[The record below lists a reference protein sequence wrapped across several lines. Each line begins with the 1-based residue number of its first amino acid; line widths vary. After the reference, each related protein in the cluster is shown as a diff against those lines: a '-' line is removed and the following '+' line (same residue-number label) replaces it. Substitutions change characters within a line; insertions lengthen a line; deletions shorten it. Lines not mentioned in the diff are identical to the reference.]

1 MRCDWRCQ
9 TVNYLITFI
18 GRAIDLNR
26 PGVSGEP
33 PYLVTKTMDL
43 MTLTEI
49 RRAAQNGAVSARV
62 HVQVE
67 AAAPKLTRE
76 QQPYCELV
84 LADACDRMTLR
95 VWSDHPAYKACS
107 ALATEDFIELSGEF
121 HRHSQYGLEAR
132 KWTVRPLRNEEKN
145 ELLQGPAELRT
156 KQAADWEFIVST
168 TRAIADPR
176 LRALCDAFLREW
188 GDRFR
193 RTAAARN
200 YHHARRGGLVE
211 HTAQMMRIALEIA
224 PLYPQLNVDLLLAG
238 LLFHDCGKLWEN
250 QLPENGFV
258 MGYDERGE
266 LMGHISIGL
275 ELVNSLWRKTFS
287 ENAEA
292 WKDLSPG
299 SEDVRLHLLHLIG
312 AHHGE
317 PEFGSPVS
325 PKTPEAMALHYIDNL
340 DARLEMFAAG
350 YTTAK
355 PLAARIFDR
364 VRPLPGNLV
373 KSLDKF
379 QRPSSATKKDG
390 QLL

>member
-1 MRCDWRCQ
+1 M
-9 TVNYLITFI
+9 NL
-18 GRAIDLNR
+18 L
-26 PGVSGEP
+26 
-33 PYLVTKTMDL
+33 
-43 MTLTEI
+43 TLTEI
-49 RRAAQNGAVSARV
+49 RRATQNGVTSARV

-67 AAAPKLTRE
+67 SALPKLTRE
-76 QQPYCELV
+76 QQPYCELT
-84 LADACDRMTLR
+84 LADACDRMAVR
-95 VWSDHPAYKACS
+95 AWRPHPAYKTCS
-107 ALATEDFIELSGEF
+107 ALTNQDFIELTAEF
-121 HRHSQYGLEAR
+121 LRSQYGLDAR
-132 KWTVRPLRNEEKN
+132 KWTVRPLTEQEKK
-145 ELLQGPAELRT
+145 ELLQGPADLRA
-156 KQAADWEFIVST
+156 KQASDFEFVRQAVAGIN
-168 TRAIADPR
+168 DPR
-176 LRALCDAFLREW
+176 LVALGEAFLSEW

-211 HTAQMMRIALEIA
+211 HTAQMMRGAREMA
-224 PLYPQLNVDLLLAG
+224 PRSPELNLDLLLAG
-238 LLFHDCGKLWEN
+238 ILFHDSGKLGEN
-250 QLPENGFV
+250 ALPENGFV
-258 MGYDERGE
+258 MNYDELGE

-275 ELVNSLWRKTFS
+275 ELVNALWRKLSS

-292 WKDLSPG
+292 WKNLSPA
-299 SEDVRLHLLHLIG
+299 SEDVRMHLLHLIG

-373 KSLDKF
+373 KSLEKF
-379 QRPSSATKKDG
+379 REIELPKDRT
-390 QLL
+390 LL

>member
-1 MRCDWRCQ
+1 
-9 TVNYLITFI
+9 
-18 GRAIDLNR
+18 
-26 PGVSGEP
+26 
-33 PYLVTKTMDL
+33 MDL
-43 MTLTEI
+43 LTLTEI
-49 RRAAQNGAVSARV
+49 RRAAQNGAVPARV

-67 AAAPKLTRE
+67 SATPKLTRE

-95 VWSDHPAYKACS
+95 VWSDHPAYRACS
-107 ALATEDFIELSGEF
+107 ALTTDNFIELSGEF
-121 HRHSQYGLEAR
+121 HRHQQYGLEAR
-132 KWTVRPLRNEEKN
+132 KWTVRPLTDQEKN
-145 ELLQGPAELRT
+145 ELLQGPADLRARQ
-156 KQAADWEFIVST
+156 KGDWEFIAQTVQT
-168 TRAIADPR
+168 IVDPR
-176 LRALCDAFLREW
+176 LRALCEAFLNEW

-211 HTAQMMRIALEIA
+211 HTAQMMRVAKGIV
-224 PLYPQLNVDLLLAG
+224 PLYPELNLDLLLAG
-238 LLFHDCGKLWEN
+238 ILFHDCGKLWEN
-250 QLPENGFV
+250 QLPENGFN
-258 MGYDERGE
+258 MSYDERGE

-275 ELVNSLWRKTFS
+275 ELVNSLWRKIFS
-287 ENAEA
+287 ENANA
-292 WKDLSPG
+292 WKDLLPA

-373 KSLDKF
+373 KSLEKF
-379 QRPSSATKKDG
+379 QAVESPKDG
-390 QLL
+390 TLL

>member
-1 MRCDWRCQ
+1 MN
-9 TVNYLITFI
+9 V
-18 GRAIDLNR
+18 
-26 PGVSGEP
+26 
-33 PYLVTKTMDL
+33 

-49 RRAAQNGAVSARV
+49 RRAAQSDPVDARV

-67 AAAPKLTRE
+67 AATPKLTRE
-76 QQPYCELV
+76 QKPYCELS
-84 LADACDRMTLR
+84 LADACDRMALR

-107 ALATEDFIELSGEF
+107 EMTEESFIELAAEF
-121 HRHSQYGLEAR
+121 HTHSQYGLEAQ
-132 KWTVRPLRNEEKN
+132 KWTVRPLTEQEKR
-145 ELLQGPAELRT
+145 ELLQGPANLRE
-156 KQAADWEFIVST
+156 KQKADSEFVAQTVKSIV
-168 TRAIADPR
+168 DPR
-176 LRALCDAFLREW
+176 LRTLCEAFLNEW
-188 GDRFR
+188 GERFR

-211 HTAQMMRIALEIA
+211 HTAQMMRVAKEVA

-238 LLFHDCGKLWEN
+238 ILFHDSGKLWEN

-275 ELVNSLWRKTFS
+275 ELVNSMWRKLAV
-287 ENAEA
+287 ENAAA
-292 WKDLSPG
+292 WKNLVPDSD
-299 SEDVRLHLLHLIG
+299 DVRLHLLHLIG

-317 PEFGSPVS
+317 AQFGSPVS
-325 PKTPEAMALHYIDNL
+325 PKTPEAIALHYIDNL

-379 QRPSSATKKDG
+379 QQPSGATKKDG

>member
-1 MRCDWRCQ
+1 MQ
-9 TVNYLITFI
+9 
-18 GRAIDLNR
+18 
-26 PGVSGEP
+26 
-33 PYLVTKTMDL
+33 L

-49 RRAAQNGAVSARV
+49 RRAAQRDPVTART

-67 AAAPKLTRE
+67 SAAPKLTRE

-84 LADACDRMTLR
+84 LVDACDRMTLR
-95 VWSDHPAYKACS
+95 VWSDHPAYKTCS
-107 ALATEDFIELSGEF
+107 ALVGEEFIELSAEF
-121 HRHSQYGLEAR
+121 HQHSQFGLEAR
-132 KWTVRPLRNEEKN
+132 KWMVRPLTEQEKN
-145 ELLQGPAELRT
+145 ELLQGPADLRV
-156 KQAADWEFIVST
+156 KQSTDWEFVRQT
-168 TRAIADPR
+168 VRAIVDPR
-176 LRALCDAFLREW
+176 LRLLCETFLEEW

-211 HTAQMMRIALEIA
+211 HTAQMMRVATEIA
-224 PLYPQLNVDLLLAG
+224 PLYPQLNADLLLAG
-238 LLFHDCGKLWEN
+238 ILFHDSGKLWEN
-250 QLPENGFV
+250 QLPENGFI

-266 LMGHISIGL
+266 LIGHISIGL
-275 ELVNSLWRKTFS
+275 ELVNSLWRKLS
-287 ENAEA
+287 AENGAT
-292 WKDLSPG
+292 WKDFSPP

-317 PEFGSPVS
+317 PQFGSPVS

-350 YTTAK
+350 YATAK
-355 PLAARIFDR
+355 SLAARIFDR

-373 KSLDKF
+373 KSLEKF
-379 QRPSSATKKDG
+379 QQSAVPTKRED

>member
-1 MRCDWRCQ
+1 MQ
-9 TVNYLITFI
+9 L
-18 GRAIDLNR
+18 L
-26 PGVSGEP
+26 
-33 PYLVTKTMDL
+33 
-43 MTLTEI
+43 TLSEI
-49 RRAAQNGAVSARV
+49 RRAAQNGAVPARV

-67 AAAPKLTRE
+67 SAVPRLTRE

-95 VWSDHPAYKACS
+95 VWSDHPAYKTCS
-107 ALATEDFIELSGEF
+107 TFTTENFVELSGEF
-121 HRHSQYGLEAR
+121 HRHQQYGLEAR
-132 KWTVRPLRNEEKN
+132 KWTVRPLTEQEKN
-145 ELLQGPAELRT
+145 ELLQGPLELRAR
-156 KQAADWEFIVST
+156 QEADREFIART
-168 TRAIADPR
+168 IQAILDPR
-176 LRALCDAFLREW
+176 LRALCEAFLKEW

-211 HTAQMMRIALEIA
+211 HTAQMMRVAKETA
-224 PLYPQLNVDLLLAG
+224 PLYPQLNLDLLLAG
-238 LLFHDCGKLWEN
+238 ILFHDSGKLWEN
-250 QLPENGFV
+250 ALPENGFV
-258 MGYDERGE
+258 MNYDERGE
-266 LMGHISIGL
+266 LIGHISIGL
-275 ELVNSLWRKTFS
+275 ELVNALWRRLNA

-292 WKDLSPG
+292 WTDLVPA

-317 PEFGSPVS
+317 MEFGSPVA

-350 YTTAK
+350 YATAK

-373 KSLDKF
+373 KSLEKF
-379 QRPSSATKKDG
+379 QQFSDTKATG
-390 QLL
+390 ERELL

>member
-1 MRCDWRCQ
+1 M
-9 TVNYLITFI
+9 NL
-18 GRAIDLNR
+18 L
-26 PGVSGEP
+26 
-33 PYLVTKTMDL
+33 
-43 MTLTEI
+43 TLTEI
-49 RRAAQNGAVSARV
+49 RREAQNGAASARV

-67 AAAPKLTRE
+67 SATPKLTRE
-76 QQPYCELV
+76 QQTYCELT

-95 VWSDHPAYKACS
+95 VWSDHPADKTFS
-107 ALATEDFIELSGEF
+107 ALTSQDFIELTAEF
-121 HRHSQYGLEAR
+121 YHSQYGLDAR
-132 KWTVRPLRNEEKN
+132 KWTVRPLTQQEKN
-145 ELLQGPAELRT
+145 ELLQGPADLRA
-156 KQAADWEFIVST
+156 KQASDFQFVRETVA
-168 TRAIADPR
+168 AIADPR
-176 LRALCDAFLREW
+176 LHALSEAFLNEW

-211 HTAQMMRIALEIA
+211 HTAQMMRVAKEIA

-238 LLFHDCGKLWEN
+238 ILFHDCGKLWEN
-250 QLPENGFV
+250 ALPETGFT

-275 ELVNSLWRKTFS
+275 ELVNSLWRKVS
-287 ENAEA
+287 AENANA
-292 WKDLSPG
+292 WRDLAPA

-317 PEFGSPVS
+317 AQFGSPVS

-350 YTTAK
+350 YITAK
-355 PLAARIFDR
+355 PLASRIFDR

-379 QRPSSATKKDG
+379 SPKPPPKDG
-390 QLL
+390 TLL

>member
-1 MRCDWRCQ
+1 
-9 TVNYLITFI
+9 
-18 GRAIDLNR
+18 
-26 PGVSGEP
+26 
-33 PYLVTKTMDL
+33 

-49 RRAAQNGAVSARV
+49 RRALSGNDASAVTARV

-67 AAAPKLTRE
+67 NATAKTQRE
-76 QQPYCELV
+76 GKPYCKLV
-84 LADACDRMTLR
+84 LADACDQMTLR
-95 VWSDHPAYKACS
+95 VWSDNPAYKTCGG
-107 ALATEDFIELSGEF
+107 LTTENFIELSGEF
-121 HRHSQYGLEAR
+121 RLHSQYGLEAR
-132 KWTVRPLRNEEKN
+132 KWTVRPLTNQEKS
-145 ELLQGPAELRT
+145 ELLQGPADLRA
-156 KQAADWEFIVST
+156 KQEADWEFIAATVRT
-168 TRAIADPR
+168 ICDPR
-176 LRALCDAFLREW
+176 LRALCDAFLKEW

-211 HTAQMMRIALEIA
+211 HTAQMMRVAKEIA
-224 PLYPQLNVDLLLAG
+224 PLYPDLNIDLLLAG
-238 LLFHDCGKLWEN
+238 ILFHDSGKLWEN
-250 QLPENGFV
+250 VLPENGFV
-258 MGYDERGE
+258 MNYDERGE

-275 ELVNSLWRKTFS
+275 ELVNSLWRRLS
-287 ENAEA
+287 AENAEA
-292 WKDLSPG
+292 WRNLAPA

-317 PEFGSPVS
+317 PEFGSPVA

-379 QRPSSATKKDG
+379 SPATPPKDG
-390 QLL
+390 TLL

>member
-1 MRCDWRCQ
+1 M
-9 TVNYLITFI
+9 NL
-18 GRAIDLNR
+18 L
-26 PGVSGEP
+26 
-33 PYLVTKTMDL
+33 
-43 MTLTEI
+43 TLTEI
-49 RRAAQNGAVSARV
+49 RRATQNGATSARV

-67 AAAPKLTRE
+67 NATPKLTRE
-76 QQPYCELV
+76 QQPYCELT

-107 ALATEDFIELSGEF
+107 ALTTDHFIELSGEF
-121 HRHSQYGLEAR
+121 HRHPQYALEAR
-132 KWTVRPLRNEEKN
+132 KWMVRPLTDQEKN
-145 ELLQGPAELRT
+145 ELLQGPADLRA
-156 KQAADWEFIVST
+156 KQAGDFEFVRQSVA
-168 TRAIADPR
+168 AISDPR
-176 LRALCDAFLREW
+176 LTALGEAFLSEW

-211 HTAQMMRIALEIA
+211 HTAQMMRVAKQIV
-224 PLYPQLNVDLLLAG
+224 PLYPELNLDLLLAG
-238 LLFHDCGKLWEN
+238 ILFHDRGKLWEN
-250 QLPENGFV
+250 QLPENGFN
-258 MGYDERGE
+258 MSYDERGE

-275 ELVNSLWRKTFS
+275 ELVNSLWRKISS
-287 ENAEA
+287 ENADV
-292 WKDLSPG
+292 WKNLAPS

-373 KSLDKF
+373 KPLDKF
-379 QRPSSATKKDG
+379 SPKTPSKDG
-390 QLL
+390 TLL